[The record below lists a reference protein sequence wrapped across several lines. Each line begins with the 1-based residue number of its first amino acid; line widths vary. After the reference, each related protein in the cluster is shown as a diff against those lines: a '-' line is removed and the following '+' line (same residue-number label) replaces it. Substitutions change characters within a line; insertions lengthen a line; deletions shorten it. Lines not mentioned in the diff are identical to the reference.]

1 MKIELLDKTKK
12 KKILGL
18 LEENYGVKE
27 LKHLFVKLGKDKY
40 RIFSGNLSKEEI
52 KDLEKNTRIEVIG
65 SRICTTA
72 ENSVRINF
80 DMLNLPEIKSQIT
93 ENIIEI
99 TDEQLK
105 EWLKGNNLEIDS
117 KTKARFVIIK
127 HKNDFI
133 GIARNQ
139 KNFLKNYVPKERRK
153 K

>member
-18 LEENYGVKE
+18 LEESYGISK
-27 LKHLFVKLGKDKY
+27 LPHLFLKLGKDKY

-52 KDLEKNTRIEVIG
+52 KDLEKNTRLEVIG
-65 SRICTTA
+65 SRLCTTS

-80 DMLNLPEIKSQIT
+80 DMMNLPEIKSQIT

-99 TDEQLK
+99 TDEQLNK
-105 EWLKGNNLEIDS
+105 WIKGENLDIDS
-117 KTKARFVIIK
+117 KTDARYIIIK

-139 KNFLKNYVPKERRK
+139 EGFLKNYVPKERRVR
-153 K
+153 